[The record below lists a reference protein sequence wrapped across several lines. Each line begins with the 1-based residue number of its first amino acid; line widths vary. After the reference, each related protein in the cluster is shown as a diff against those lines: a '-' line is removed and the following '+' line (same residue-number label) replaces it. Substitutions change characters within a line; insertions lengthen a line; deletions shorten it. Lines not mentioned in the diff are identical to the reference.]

1 MNWETLKSGLGAET
15 VSIRPEDLLSCSRD
29 ASRIEGECLAV
40 VWPRGVEDLAQV
52 VGWAQHEGVDLTPRG
67 AGTGLC
73 GGATPQHSIV
83 VDSSRLTEIGE
94 VGSGRKRV
102 RVQAGVVIGRLNR
115 HLRPFGLY
123 LPVVPGSHPAATLG
137 GMIATDA
144 SGMHAVRYGSMRNW
158 VEAVTLVDG
167 TGRIH
172 RLSGEALEDVVG
184 REGASGLIVE
194 AELKLTELP
203 SQRSL
208 TVQAFDDTAALL
220 AQRYRWLEDPQLT
233 ALEYLNAR
241 AAEGVGWPARPHLL
255 VEFEGLGGEIELAG
269 EMADVWRKRDGL
281 GPKLSRQG
289 LSMSEDPQLEGEGLA
304 ALIDWL
310 EAEGIPAFGHLG
322 TGIIHP
328 RFRPGD
334 ERLTELYEQVQGWG
348 GRISGEHGIGLKK
361 RRWTGPEYRE
371 QVRRLKDRYDP
382 GRLINRGKLCS

>member
-1 MNWETLKSGLGAET
+1 MNLEFLKTCLGSEN
-15 VSIRPEDLLSCSRD
+15 VSARPEDLLSCSRD

-40 VWPRGVEDLAQV
+40 VWPRGAADLAEV
-52 VGWAQHEGVDLTPRG
+52 VVWAQREGADLTPRG

-73 GGATPQHSIV
+73 GGATPQRSIV
-83 VDSSRLTEIGE
+83 VDLSRLTEIGD
-94 VGSGRKRV
+94 VGSGRKGV

-115 HLRPFGLY
+115 HLHPYGLY

-144 SGMHAVRYGSMRNW
+144 SGMHAVRYGSMRSW
-158 VEAVTLVDG
+158 VEIVTMVDG

-184 REGASGLIVE
+184 REGATGLIVE
-194 AELKLTELP
+194 TELKLTELP
-203 SQRSL
+203 GQRSL
-208 TVQAFDDTAALL
+208 TVRAFDDATALL
-220 AQRYRWLEDPQLT
+220 AQRSRWLEDPRLM

-241 AAEGVGWPARPHLL
+241 AAKVVGWPARPHLL
-255 VEFEGLGGEIELAG
+255 AEFEGDGGEIEDLG
-269 EMADVWRKRDGL
+269 RMADVWRKRDSL
-281 GPKLSRQG
+281 GPQLSRRG
-289 LSMSEDPQLEGEGLA
+289 MSMSEDPQVDGEALA

-334 ERLTELYEQVQGWG
+334 ERLIKLYEQVQAWG

-361 RRWTGPEYRE
+361 RRWTGPEFRE
-371 QVRRLKDRYDP
+371 EVRQLKDRYDP
-382 GRLINRGKLCS
+382 SRLINRGKLCS